1 MMSDKTTTG
10 CDLDSDK
17 NAAAVQNTLKEENNE
32 MNIAVEETKGEL
44 KLNNN
49 NKNDN
54 NEKPSSENMSKG
66 SSIRTDLLTESQK
79 ESCCEKNEFLDT
91 EDEHISRNKQESDN
105 KENLKNEK
113 KDIDISEKS
122 NSCSNNDEHEQEEV
136 NDNKLDK
143 EGIEDIQDECK
154 EQRKNT
160 KEEKIDNDLPLGE
173 ENKGTHESE
182 LVTEDNYKKYKEESE
197 KLESISSS
205 IADEELHAGQ
215 GKGGIVDNSQG
226 AEYCENDTKD
236 NNEYNEAKDE
246 TEQNEKKNET
256 DGQNKD
262 DEGQEKKNANII
274 DVDEVKEKLLNKNDD
289 YQDSNEGHQHSKE
302 LTNIDDT
309 DINKDGKCD
318 QASEQKVIE
327 DKAERSQ
334 DEEINTQEVVAVEAN
349 NLDNECNVNSEKRDE
364 NEEVKGGCENSFEMD
379 KEQQN
384 KGDLEE
390 KVNPDADVDKQKGL
404 MIDIDSSN
412 NDENEKSGKRDEND
426 EVKKGYE
433 HSIEMEKE
441 QSNGGDLEG
450 ESYQDTDVEKQE
462 TVNTESDNFVS
473 NEKNM
478 NDEVRAA
485 CDNSPDFDK
494 EQQKE
499 NELEDTGDNIEEHIE
514 INEEASSEKLP
525 EKVNDVT
532 EKDTEDLSKDFIE
545 RKEQTIE
552 DDNDDGNE
560 ADEEDEGEKEE
571 NDNEKNYQ
579 GIMQDENMGDDDEA
593 YGNDEESKDTESR
606 SVNQIVNGKE
616 EDAEDFDDGDDKQ
629 SIREQD
635 NEEVNLDK
643 IQEDETKAEA
653 DKKEKVGKGCEQQ
666 AENDETTV
674 KENGT
679 ENGCELENSAGNGE
693 DVKSVPEPDKAQLK
707 NQFQLFSKFGDKSSD
722 GSSIKLSQSD
732 KWFKQAGIIRPR
744 GISTTDTGIAFRKVS
759 KKAPRLSFPT
769 WCQYLEEVAA
779 TKKRNVNLIKTKL
792 VECGPPGISGG
803 TKVVKS
809 AAMRRLTAVSAFGG
823 AQRPRVD
830 SPGRVKGKDPIDGTK
845 SGGGIKSKRGCGTGL
860 KKN

>member
-1 MMSDKTTTG
+1 MSDKTSTG

-17 NAAAVQNTLKEENNE
+17 NAAVIQNTLREENSE

-44 KLNNN
+44 KLDNNDNN

-79 ESCCEKNEFLDT
+79 ASGCEKNELLDT

-105 KENLKNEK
+105 KENLKNEM
-113 KDIDISEKS
+113 KDIVISEKS
-122 NSCSNNDEHEQEEV
+122 DSHSNNDEHEQEEV
-136 NDNKLDK
+136 NDKKLDK
-143 EGIEDIQDECK
+143 EGIENIQDECK
-154 EQRKNT
+154 EQPKNT
-160 KEEKIDNDLPLGE
+160 KEETIDNNLHLGE

-182 LVTEDNYKKYKEESE
+182 LVTEDNYKKYKEERE

-215 GKGGIVDNSQG
+215 GKGSIVDKSKG

-246 TEQNEKKNET
+246 KEKNEKKNET

-262 DEGQEKKNANII
+262 DEGQEKKDTNNI

-334 DEEINTQEVVAVEAN
+334 DEEINTQEVVALEAN
-349 NLDNECNVNSEKRDE
+349 DLDNESNVKSEKRDE
-364 NEEVKGGCENSFEMD
+364 NDEVKGECENSFEMD

-384 KGDLEE
+384 KGDSEE
-390 KVNPDADVDKQKGL
+390 KVNPDTDVDKQKGL
-404 MIDIDSSN
+404 ILDIDSSN
-412 NDENEKSGKRDEND
+412 NDENEKSDKRDEND
-426 EVKKGYE
+426 EVKGGCE

-441 QSNGGDLEG
+441 QPNERDLEG
-450 ESYQDTDVEKQE
+450 ESCQDTGIEKEE

-473 NEKNM
+473 NEKNK
-478 NDEVRAA
+478 NYEQ
-485 CDNSPDFDK
+485 CDNSLDFDK

-499 NELEDTGDNIEEHIE
+499 NELEDKGDNIEEYID
-514 INEEASSEKLP
+514 INEEASSEKLQ
-525 EKVNDVT
+525 EKANDVT
-532 EKDTEDLSKDFIE
+532 EKDTEELSKDFIE

-579 GIMQDENMGDDDEA
+579 GIMQDENMGDDGDEA
-593 YGNDEESKDTESR
+593 YGNDEETKDTESR

-616 EDAEDFDDGDDKQ
+616 ENSEDFDDGDHKQ
-629 SIREQD
+629 SIREQS

-643 IQEDETKAEA
+643 IHEDETQKKA
-653 DKKEKVGKGCEQQ
+653 DKKEKVNKGCEQQ
-666 AENDETTV
+666 AENDEITV

-693 DVKSVPEPDKAQLK
+693 EVKSVPEPG
-707 NQFQLFSKFGDKSSD
+707 NQVRTEVLLLF
-722 GSSIKLSQSD
+722 
-732 KWFKQAGIIRPR
+732 A
-744 GISTTDTGIAFRKVS
+744 
-759 KKAPRLSFPT
+759 
-769 WCQYLEEVAA
+769 
-779 TKKRNVNLIKTKL
+779 
-792 VECGPPGISGG
+792 
-803 TKVVKS
+803 
-809 AAMRRLTAVSAFGG
+809 
-823 AQRPRVD
+823 
-830 SPGRVKGKDPIDGTK
+830 
-845 SGGGIKSKRGCGTGL
+845 
-860 KKN
+860 